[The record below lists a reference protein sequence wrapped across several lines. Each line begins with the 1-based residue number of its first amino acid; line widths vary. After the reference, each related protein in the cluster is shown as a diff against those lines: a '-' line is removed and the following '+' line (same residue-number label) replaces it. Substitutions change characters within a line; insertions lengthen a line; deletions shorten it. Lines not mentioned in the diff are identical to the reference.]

1 VCSSDLHLIKIYD
14 KILFSRFLVTRAVL
28 LTLNIFTHL
37 VQVTLAYYSR
47 AYDVFAGGLSQIF
60 TQTAISPS
68 QWWKLGKHTYGV

>member
-1 VCSSDLHLIKIYD
+1 M
-14 KILFSRFLVTRAVL
+14 
-28 LTLNIFTHL
+28 LNIFTHL